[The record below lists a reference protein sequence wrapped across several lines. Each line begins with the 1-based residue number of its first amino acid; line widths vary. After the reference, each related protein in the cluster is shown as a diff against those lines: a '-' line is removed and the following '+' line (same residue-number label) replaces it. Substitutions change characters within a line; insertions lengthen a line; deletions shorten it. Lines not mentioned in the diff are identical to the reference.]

1 MAIHRSGEDYLEA
14 ILMIQKEKGVCR
26 SIDIAHHLNVS
37 KPSVSVAMSSLRENG
52 MITTNDDGYM
62 CFTEAGYKIASEIYA
77 RHVLLSDF
85 LTSIGVP
92 SKIAQQDACK
102 IEHDISP
109 ETFSALK
116 KFTSEWKTKQNVPA
130 QPQTQKES
138 QAET

>member
-1 MAIHRSGEDYLEA
+1 
-14 ILMIQKEKGVCR
+14 
-26 SIDIAHHLNVS
+26 
-37 KPSVSVAMSSLRENG
+37 

-116 KFTSEWKTKQNVPA
+116 KFTSEWKAKQNVPA

-138 QAET
+138 QADT